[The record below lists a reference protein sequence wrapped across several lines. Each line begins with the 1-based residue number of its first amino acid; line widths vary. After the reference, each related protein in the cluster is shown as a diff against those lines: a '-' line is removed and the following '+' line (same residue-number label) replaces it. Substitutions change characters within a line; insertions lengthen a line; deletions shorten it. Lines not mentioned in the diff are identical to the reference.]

1 MLHSPNQNV
10 MDWWMISW
18 IAASVLLADSMP
30 LLLYRRF
37 AKSGKF
43 SGVVAADFSE
53 TMLQQARSYFR
64 EDGTLGGSTPIALL
78 RADVAR
84 LPFATGSLAAIHAG
98 GDTRRC
104 AAIEEGRSA

>member
-1 MLHSPNQNV
+1 MKPSMRLHEGQCSFPEAINS
-10 MDWWMISW
+10 DI
-18 IAASVLLADSMP
+18 VLLGF
-30 LLLYRRF
+30 RF

-64 EDGTLGGSTPIALL
+64 EDGTLGGSTPITLL

-84 LPFATGSLAAIHAG
+84 LPFATGSQAAIHAG
-98 GDTRRC
+98 KCATRFKY
-104 AAIEEGRSA
+104 